1 MKFITFE
8 NPTINYKMNYSTII
22 QKEAHRVAFASSL
35 EIIFWS
41 GYLQLKQIHYHV
53 LMNYYKTEKNL
64 KTSIFAIEKCLLP
77 NKAELIAS
85 IKESILTTRYKIRDL
100 QFSEDDTVDDED
112 LDPWEYVA
120 DTEEVHRI
128 TQYETRRGQKLRI
141 QRENEMKKDFERH
154 LKLEFVRHLK
164 LDLEAWR

>member
-1 MKFITFE
+1 
-8 NPTINYKMNYSTII
+8 MNYSTII
-22 QKEAHRVAFASSL
+22 QKEAHRVAFAASL

-41 GYLQLKQIHYHV
+41 GYGSLKQIHYHV

-64 KTSIFAIEKCLLP
+64 NTSIFAIQKCLLP

-100 QFSEDDTVDDED
+100 QFSENDTVDDED
-112 LDPWEYVA
+112 LDPWEYIA

-128 TQYETRRGQKLRI
+128 TPYETRRAQKLRI
-141 QRENEMKKDFERH
+141 QRENEMKKEYERQSM
-154 LKLEFVRHLK
+154 LGVL
-164 LDLEAWR
+164 

>member
-8 NPTINYKMNYSTII
+8 NPTTNQTMNYSIII
-22 QKEAHRVAFASSL
+22 QKEAHRDAFASSL

-41 GYLQLKQIHYHV
+41 GHMSLKQIHYHV

-64 KTSIFAIEKCLLP
+64 KTSIFAIQKCLLP

-112 LDPWEYVA
+112 LDPWEYIE
-120 DTEEVHRI
+120 DTEENHRI
-128 TQYETRRGQKLRI
+128 TPYETRRAQKLRI
-141 QRENEMKKDFERH
+141 QRENEMKKEYERQSM
-154 LKLEFVRHLK
+154 LGVL
-164 LDLEAWR
+164 